1 MNSFVTN
8 YLDMPEVVK
17 HPYHEASP
25 LVFLRGG
32 GCLLARLLVLK
43 LGGSLV
49 TEKRRGGAVR
59 EEALRRLGSELAAVD
74 RPLIIVHGGG
84 GRVHEVAGEYQV
96 ALGRGA
102 PRGLEGFIRTS
113 IETRRLNL
121 QVTEILADAGL
132 RCIGLPSTPIYQTRR
147 GRIATAGLDPI
158 LAALDQGLTPV
169 LNGDVVFDREIGF
182 TVLSGDAV
190 AVDLSLRLGAERLV
204 FATDV
209 DGIFEHPGEGARLLS
224 SVDKRTLA
232 SVRFG
237 DVGDVT
243 GGMAS
248 KVEEALRAAE
258 GGVEVYVVNGLVP
271 SRVVAALLGR
281 ETIGTRILG

>member
-1 MNSFVTN
+1 M
-8 YLDMPEVVK
+8 E
-17 HPYHEASP
+17 
-25 LVFLRGG
+25 GG
-32 GCLLARLLVLK
+32 AALARLLVLK

-49 TEKRRGGAVR
+49 TEKRMGGAVR
-59 EEALRRLGSELAAVD
+59 VEVLRRIGEALTKILD

-96 ALGRGA
+96 ALGSA
-102 PRGLEGFIRTS
+102 SPRGVEGFVKTS

-121 QVTEILADAGL
+121 QVTEILSESGL
-132 RCIGLPSTPIYQTRR
+132 RCIGLPSTAVFQTRR
-147 GRIATAGLDPI
+147 GKIVTAGLDPI
-158 LAALDQGLTPV
+158 LAALDQGLAPV
-169 LNGDVVFDREIGF
+169 LTGDVVFDRELGF
-182 TVLSGDAV
+182 TVLSGDTI

-209 DGIFEHPGEGARLLS
+209 DGIFEHPGEGARLLRVLDRRALS
-224 SVDKRTLA
+224 

-258 GGVEVYVVNGLVP
+258 AGVEVYVVNGLEP
-271 SRVVAALLGR
+271 SRVVDALLGR